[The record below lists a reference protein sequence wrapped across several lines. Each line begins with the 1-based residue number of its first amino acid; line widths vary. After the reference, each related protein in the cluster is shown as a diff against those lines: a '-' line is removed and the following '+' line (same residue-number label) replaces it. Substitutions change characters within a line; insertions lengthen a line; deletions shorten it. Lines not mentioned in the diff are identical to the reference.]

1 MLSLNQIKHDK
12 FYIDCQDN
20 ATLRECVKLLPYN
33 VNWVQLSSVREYEGI
48 HPENVTIVVEDNST
62 YFTISNLN
70 VPRIAPTYHYSDISE
85 FAHLHSKWYDTVHI
99 MD

>member
-1 MLSLNQIKHDK
+1 MLSLTQIKHDK

-20 ATLRECVKLLPYN
+20 ATLRECVKLLPYSK
-33 VNWVQLSSVREYEGI
+33 NWVQLSVKQDGGI
-48 HPENVTIVVEDNST
+48 HPDNVTIVVEDNST

-70 VPRIAPTYHYSDISE
+70 VARIAPTYHYSQISE
-85 FAHLHSKWYDTVHI
+85 FTHLYANWYDTVHI

>member
-20 ATLRECVKLLPYN
+20 TTLRECVKLLPYN
-33 VNWVQLSSVREYEGI
+33 VNWVQLSVKQDGGI

-70 VPRIAPTYHYSDISE
+70 VPRIAPTYNYSDISE
-85 FAHLHSKWYDTVHI
+85 LAHLHANWYDNVHI

>member
-20 ATLRECVKLLPYN
+20 ATLRECVKLLPYGKN
-33 VNWVQLSSVREYEGI
+33 LVQLSVLSDGGI
-48 HPENVTIVVEDNST
+48 GFENKVIAIENNST
-62 YFTISNLN
+62 YYTINE
-70 VPRIAPTYHYSDISE
+70 PHAIEPIIYHYSQISE
-85 FAHLHSKWYDTVHI
+85 LAHLHANWYDNVHI